1 MILSSR
7 GKDVKELTFANITYF
22 ENNKR
27 IITGFQETEHYRKSF
42 FPNALLIDFF
52 SFFFLPFLY
61 TSSYNKKAFLS
72 NKQLVQSQE
81 IN

>member
-7 GKDVKELTFANITYF
+7 GKDVRELTFANITYF

-52 SFFFLPFLY
+52 FLLSAFSLRIILQQEGVSF
-61 TSSYNKKAFLS
+61 
-72 NKQLVQSQE
+72 Q
-81 IN
+81 